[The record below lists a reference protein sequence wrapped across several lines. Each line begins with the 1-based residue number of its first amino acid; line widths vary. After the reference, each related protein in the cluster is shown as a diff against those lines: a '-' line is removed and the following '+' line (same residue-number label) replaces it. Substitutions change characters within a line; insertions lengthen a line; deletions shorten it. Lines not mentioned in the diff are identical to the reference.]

1 MGTTT
6 VQNFISGLFKPFID
20 FWHDLPAAR
29 RKLLVF
35 LAVLL
40 LVVSSGMVWI
50 LNQTQYAV
58 LYSGLSASE
67 AGVILQQLEER
78 KIEAQPKG
86 TDTILV
92 PKDQVDALRMDLA
105 AAGFPQNGVK
115 LDILQQGTGFG
126 MTESDKQIYR
136 RYQLQQDLEHAIET
150 FDSVMKARVSLNI
163 PEKSSFIIED
173 QAEPATAAVLLTLR
187 PGTELAAPNVEA
199 IASLIEKSVPGMTPD
214 GITIIDSN
222 MNVLSVEQDEGQ
234 MLTQDQLG
242 LEQQVEERLKKQVLS
257 LLQPVFGVDQV
268 LAEVSVR
275 LNFDD
280 QVVESITFEPA
291 SADNTGVIKSIEKIL
306 DSASQASSV
315 NQASGADANGAAA
328 PVYPVAESDGTAYEK
343 NSQRISYE
351 VSSIK
356 ESLVK
361 AKGTLADL
369 SVSVV
374 LDQNAIQGIDYSQD
388 VASMIASAVGVPA
401 TAIQVTAL
409 PFNGQSSMSDRW
421 STYNLIEQ
429 QAQKWQQTQFFVLLG
444 AALLVALVIL
454 GLIASIFRKE
464 KPSRA
469 KAQGAGSTRDK
480 KTASTAKRIKLDK
493 TDEVY
498 EMFPSLNPNQRTEKS
513 VDSHFSVSLGPD
525 HAMHQIDDKAVA
537 ERYVRDN
544 PELAANIIRGW
555 LAEESR

>member
-1 MGTTT
+1 MGTTS
-6 VQNFISGLFKPFID
+6 VQTFISGLTRPIIE
-20 FWHDLPAAR
+20 FWRDLPAVR
-29 RKLLVF
+29 RKLLGLLV
-35 LAVLL
+35 VLL
-40 LVVSSGMVWI
+40 LVVSGIVVWI

-58 LYSGLSASE
+58 LFSGLTASE
-67 AGVILQQLEER
+67 AGAILQQLEER
-78 KIEAQPKG
+78 KIEAKAKG

-92 PKDQVDALRMDLA
+92 PRDQVDSLRMDLA
-105 AAGFPQNGVK
+105 AEGLPQDGK
-115 LDILQQGTGFG
+115 TLDILQQGTGFG
-126 MTESDKQIYR
+126 MTETDKQIYR
-136 RYQLQQDLEHAIET
+136 RYQLQQDLENAIET
-150 FDSVMKARVSLNI
+150 FGTVVKARVSLNI
-163 PEKSSFIIED
+163 PEKSSFLIED

-187 PGTELAAPNVEA
+187 PGTQLDATNVQA
-199 IASLIEKSVPGMTPD
+199 IASLIEKSVPGLLPE
-214 GITIIDSN
+214 GITIIDSD
-222 MNVLSVEQDEGQ
+222 MNVLSVDQNEGQ
-234 MLTQDQLG
+234 MLTQDQIG

-257 LLQPVFGVDQV
+257 LLQPVFGMEQV

-280 QVVESITFEPA
+280 QVVESITFEPV

-306 DSASQASSV
+306 DSASQADAA
-315 NQASGADANGAAA
+315 NQVSGADANGAAA
-328 PVYPVAESDGTAYEK
+328 PVYPVAASDTTAYEK
-343 NSQRISYE
+343 NSERISYE

-361 AKGTLADL
+361 AKGTLSDL

-388 VASMIASAVGVPA
+388 VANMIASAVGVPA
-401 TAIQVTAL
+401 TAIVVTAL
-409 PFNGQSSMSDRW
+409 PFNGQSSMTDSW

-429 QAQKWQQTQFFVLLG
+429 QAQKWQQTQFFVMLG

-464 KPSRA
+464 KPARVKSQA
-469 KAQGAGSTRDK
+469 ATGHKEKQAGS
-480 KTASTAKRIKLDK
+480 AAKRIKLDK

-498 EMFPSLNPNQRTEKS
+498 EMFPSLNPNQRTEKA

-525 HAMHQIDDKAVA
+525 HTLHLTDDKAVA
-537 ERYVRDN
+537 ERYVREN